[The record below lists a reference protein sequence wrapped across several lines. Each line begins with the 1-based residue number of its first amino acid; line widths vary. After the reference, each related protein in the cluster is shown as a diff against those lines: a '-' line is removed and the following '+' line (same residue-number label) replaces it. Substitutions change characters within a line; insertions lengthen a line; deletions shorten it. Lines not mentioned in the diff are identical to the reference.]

1 MDNNPN
7 EISTPLIALMKGV
20 VFKEKDERLWQR
32 LEQGQTAIR
41 DYVQVL
47 GLELIVDASEGYAWL
62 KTGEPRE
69 GEEPLPRLV
78 GRRKLSYPVS
88 LIIALLRKK
97 LVEND
102 SSGGDVRLIVSVEEI
117 TDMVKVF
124 FPSNSNEAR
133 LVDRI
138 NSHLNKIAD
147 LGFIRRLKGRGDQI
161 EVIRIL
167 KAFVDAQWLHDFD
180 DQLRQYRETMVAN
193 SDIQEDEG
201 DGTGNS

>member
-1 MDNNPN
+1 MD
-7 EISTPLIALMKGV
+7 IPLESMSKPVIALMKGV
-20 VFKEKDERLWQR
+20 VFRENDERLWQQ
-32 LEQGQTAIR
+32 LEDGQSALR

-62 KTGEPRE
+62 KTREPLE

-97 LVEND
+97 LAEND
-102 SSGGDVRLIVSVEEI
+102 SSGEETRLILSVEEI

-124 FPSNSNEAR
+124 FPAGGNEAR

-147 LGFIRRLKGRGDQI
+147 LGFIRRLKGRNDKI

-180 DQLRQYRETMVAN
+180 ERLNQYRETIGAGSN
-193 SDIQEDEG
+193 DQGHE
-201 DGTGNS
+201 N